1 MIDNVRAKTAKVAIA
16 AFDGMA
22 LFEFS
27 IACEVF
33 GEQYDVELGIPWY
46 DLSVCGVGATPVR
59 TDRGLLI
66 GVPFGLERLASAST
80 VIVPPVAQPEVVPAE
95 MLDALRVAHGRG
107 ARIASLCTG
116 AFVLAAAG
124 LLAGRR
130 VTTHWAESAE
140 LARSYPDVQVD
151 PDVLYIDDGDILTS
165 AGSAASL
172 DLCLHLVRC
181 DHGVDVA
188 SALARELVVPPF
200 REGGQAQFIR
210 TPLPDPDTDTMFSD
224 TLAWA
229 LAHLGDE
236 ITVAD
241 LARRSAMSPRTFARR
256 FVDTEGTTPYHW
268 LVRQRVHFAQQ
279 LLETTD
285 ETVDAVA
292 ARSGFVTAS
301 NLRKHFGRIARTTP
315 LRYRRAFSQTA

>member
-1 MIDNVRAKTAKVAIA
+1 MIDIMRAKTANVAVV
-16 AFDGMA
+16 AFDGLA
-22 LFEFS
+22 LFEFA

-33 GEQYDVELGIPWY
+33 GEQYDVELGVPWY
-46 DLSVCGVGATPVR
+46 DLSICALDAAPVR
-59 TDRGLLI
+59 TDRGLQLAI
-66 GVPFGLERLASAST
+66 PFGLDRLASADT
-80 VIVPPVAQPEVVPAE
+80 VIVPPAAQPDAVPTEV
-95 MLDALRVAHGRG
+95 LDALRDAHARG

-116 AFVLAAAG
+116 AAVLAAAG

-140 LARSYPDVQVD
+140 LARRYPDVEVD

-181 DHGVDVA
+181 DHGVEVA
-188 SALARELVVPPF
+188 AALARELVVPPF

-210 TPLPDPDTDTMFSD
+210 TPLPDPDTDTLFRD
-224 TLAWA
+224 TLAWV
-229 LAHLGDE
+229 LEHLGEE

-241 LARRSAMSPRTFARR
+241 LARRCAMSPRTFARR
-256 FVDTEGTTPYHW
+256 FVDTTGTTPYHW
-268 LVRQRVHFAQQ
+268 LVRQRVQLAQQ

-285 ETVDAVA
+285 EPVDTVA
-292 ARSGFVTAS
+292 ARSGFVTAG
-301 NLRKHFGRIARTTP
+301 NLRKHFGRVARTTP
-315 LRYRRAFSQTA
+315 LRYRTAFRQTA